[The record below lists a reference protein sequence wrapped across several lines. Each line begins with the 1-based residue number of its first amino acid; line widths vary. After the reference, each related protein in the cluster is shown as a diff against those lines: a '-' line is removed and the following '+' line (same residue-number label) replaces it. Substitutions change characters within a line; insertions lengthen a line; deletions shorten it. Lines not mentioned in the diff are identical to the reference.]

1 MIDRTKAMDS
11 LIAQDAD
18 LIGVPSGVTEADRE
32 VLIRL
37 SNPDDETA
45 QRIRRGLIY
54 TWEARQI
61 ANHRQQAAAEERAK
75 ISDWLDEM
83 DRGLKKKQVDNGGDV
98 MAVMGTV
105 SLVGQLSTLIRMN
118 EYEQWSAWGKQEHL
132 K

>member
-1 MIDRTKAMDS
+1 MDN

-18 LIGVPSGVTEADRE
+18 LIDVLSGVTEADRE

-54 TWEARQI
+54 TWEAGQI
-61 ANHRQQAAAEERAK
+61 ANHREQAAAEERAK
-75 ISDWLDEM
+75 IVAWLKDIDPYALACGVRHACANAIEA
-83 DRGLKKKQVDNGGDV
+83 R
-98 MAVMGTV
+98 
-105 SLVGQLSTLIRMN
+105 
-118 EYEQWSAWGKQEHL
+118 EHL